1 MRRLMN
7 AAPIASLALI
17 LPIAALANVTGTPTL
32 TTGQTLSLDTGTT
45 DVSGGDILWNGSTIA
60 PQGSAMALNL
70 TTLGLGTGPL
80 AFGGL
85 IQAELSEFSSEYSG
99 AAIGS
104 LAAGDILAVHTNGGN
119 YAAVLVVSLSGTS
132 INLQFTTFTSA
143 GPSLPTITQVLNNYG
158 LIPTGFS
165 NSGIALGSLFI
176 IKGSG
181 LANTTNAVLQSSA
194 SPGLPTSLNG
204 ASVKV
209 TVGSVATV
217 PVFYYAIASQLAL
230 VMPSNTPVG
239 AGTLAVTFNGQTT
252 AAFNIQVVANA
263 FGFDAY
269 YGTGGGLGVAT
280 NAVTGALYN
289 YSNAIPP
296 DTQVVGWGSGL
307 GADPTRDT
315 TFSQTTNFP
324 FTIAPGLAHIY
335 VGGIDSAIG
344 YQGASGYPGVNQV
357 NFTIPTNAPTGCNVS
372 VVGVTAAGVPT
383 NFITLPIGVGV
394 CSDPAF
400 GTSGGTVS
408 SLSGKSTVNTGV
420 VFLDQSTGPAA
431 NGSGTQVS
439 DIALAEFESYTGS
452 AYGTATGTVSIGGC
466 VVSQSLSGNTTTGTT
481 TGLDAGTIT
490 VTGPNGN
497 ATLTSEAAESPILAG
512 FYVAQLA
519 TGFIPASGGSFTVS
533 GSGGK
538 DVGAFTTQ
546 INYPNPV
553 LTWTNQTAG
562 ATIIRPG
569 GLAITW
575 SGGEAGTFVIISGNS
590 SAGSASASFTCLA
603 PVGPGQF
610 TVPGYVLSALPAG
623 SGNLTVANYTNY
635 GPFTATGLDSGYALG
650 FVSYGLKSTYQ

>member
-1 MRRLMN
+1 MRRLLN
-7 AAPIASLALI
+7 AKTIAMLSLVF
-17 LPIAALANVTGTPTL
+17 PVAAWANVTGTPTL
-32 TTGQTLSLDTGTT
+32 TASQTLSLDAGTT
-45 DVSGGDILWNGSTIA
+45 GASGGDILWNGSTIA
-60 PQGSAMALNL
+60 PQGSATAVNL
-70 TTLGLGTGPL
+70 SALGLGTGAL

-85 IQAELSEFSSEYSG
+85 SQAELSAFAAAGEYSG

-104 LAAGDILAVHTNGGN
+104 LAGGDILGVHTNGGN

-143 GPSLPTITQVLNNYG
+143 GNSVPTITQVLNNYG

-181 LANTTNAVLQSSA
+181 LANTTDAVLQSSA

-217 PVFYYAIASQLAL
+217 PAFYYAIASQLAL

-239 AGTLAVTFNGQTT
+239 AGTLTVTFNGQTT
-252 AAFNIQVVANA
+252 PPFNIQVVASA

-296 DTQVVGWGSGL
+296 GTQVVGWGSGL

-315 TFSQTTNFP
+315 TFSQTASFP
-324 FTIAPGLAHIY
+324 FTITPGLAHIY

-357 NFTIPTNAPTGCNVS
+357 NFTIPPNAPTGCNVS

-394 CSDPAF
+394 CSDAAF
-400 GTSGGTVS
+400 GTTGSTVS
-408 SLSGKSTVNTGV
+408 SLSGQSTVNTGV

-439 DIALAEFESYTGS
+439 DVALAEFESHTGT

-466 VVSQSLSGNTTTGTT
+466 VVSESLSGTTTTGTT

-490 VTGPNGN
+490 ITGPNGN
-497 ATLTSEAAESPILAG
+497 STLTSEAPILPG
-512 FYVAQLA
+512 FYLAQLA
-519 TGFIPASGGSFTVS
+519 TGFIPASGGSFTVT

-538 DVGAFTTQ
+538 DVGPFMTQ
-546 INYPNPV
+546 IIYPNPV

-562 ATIIRPG
+562 ATITRSAGVP
-569 GLAITW
+569 ITW
-575 SGGEAGTFVIISGNS
+575 SGGEAGTFVIISGTS

-610 TVPGYVLSALPAG
+610 TVPGYVTSALPVG
-623 SGNLTVANYTNY
+623 SGNLAVANYTNY
-635 GPFTATGLDSGYALG
+635 GSFPATGLDSGYALG
-650 FVSYGLKSTYQ
+650 FVSYGVKSTYQ